1 MHRSLKSSSLVALT
15 AVVAGLLVVAAPGSG
30 AQAQIPGPFFCANRS
45 LGGPQTY
52 AFDSN
57 GDGVADT
64 CSLRDT
70 RRATVARQNAL
81 ETLAGLFPGIYLN
94 ALHGMV
100 DDPDTPD
107 VDESTE
113 GSCASAPDDLGD
125 SEDDLADDVC
135 GLADRFEDPERVISP
150 PPAPIDPTKAEVFFS
165 GIITGP
171 NFCANRSLGG
181 PVTYPFDVNGDGVAG
196 ICSLPYT
203 RREAVARQN
212 ALEEAFSDHPQYEPA
227 LALACATLG
236 TIDFGDH
243 PDDLVTDSCNPPPD
257 PPRARQ
263 PPSHPLPLSPA
274 ITCCSIP
281 CPCYIE
287 LIHLPLINPLRG
299 SSE

>member
-1 MHRSLKSSSLVALT
+1 MAGKSLFVLVALIS
-15 AVVAGLLVVAAPGSG
+15 GLLAMAGAGSV
-30 AQAQIPGPFFCANRS
+30 AQAQVPHPDYCANLS

-52 AFDSN
+52 PFDSD
-57 GDGVADT
+57 GDNVYDT

-81 ETLAGLFPGIYLN
+81 EALAGLFTDIFLD
-94 ALHGMV
+94 ALHGAL
-100 DDPDTPD
+100 DDPDTPE
-107 VDESTE
+107 DESTE
-113 GSCASAPDDLGD
+113 GTCAVAPDDLGD
-125 SEDDLADDVC
+125 SEHDLAEDVC
-135 GLADRFEDPERVISP
+135 GLAGRYLDPERTLSP
-150 PPAPIDPTKAEVFFS
+150 PPAPVDPAIADVFFS

-181 PVTYPFDVNGDGVAG
+181 PVTYPFDVNGDGVAD

-243 PDDLVTDSCNPPPD
+243 PDDLAVDSCNPPPN
-257 PPRARQ
+257 PPQ
-263 PPSHPLPLSPA
+263 LGNPLPTP
-274 ITCCSIP
+274 
-281 CPCYIE
+281 
-287 LIHLPLINPLRG
+287 
-299 SSE
+299 SS

>member
-1 MHRSLKSSSLVALT
+1 MFRTSLFSLAAL
-15 AVVAGLLVVAAPGSG
+15 AAGLLAWAAPGSVV
-30 AQAQIPGPFFCANRS
+30 QAQIPGPNFCANLS
-45 LGGPQTY
+45 LGGPQTHP
-52 AFDSN
+52 FDSN
-57 GDGVADT
+57 GDGRADT

-81 ETLAGLFPGIYLN
+81 ETLAGLFTDVFAN
-94 ALHGMV
+94 ALHGV
-100 DDPDTPD
+100 ADDPDTPD

-113 GSCASAPDDLGD
+113 GTCASAPVNLGD
-125 SEDDLADDVC
+125 SKDNLANDVC
-135 GLADRFEDPERVISP
+135 GLADRFEDPERLISP
-150 PPAPIDPTKAEVFFS
+150 PPPPIDPTTADVFFS

-181 PVTYPFDVNGDGVAG
+181 PVTYPFDVNGDGVAD

-243 PDDLVTDSCNPPPD
+243 PDDLAVDSCNPPPN
-257 PPRARQ
+257 PPQ
-263 PPSHPLPLSPA
+263 LGNPLPTP
-274 ITCCSIP
+274 
-281 CPCYIE
+281 
-287 LIHLPLINPLRG
+287 
-299 SSE
+299 SS